1 MNAPVR
7 DDIPGEKGPLA
18 NSPAGGLTPALPPP
32 ESTNKEPEQA
42 QVQPS
47 GKRRAVRGG
56 KSTAASRVARR
67 IARSM
72 LGRAVTLRSGTGET
86 IHGIVTGILAQGGQ
100 PRLVVGGAEYE
111 LGQILT
117 VAPQELPTTETGT

>member
-1 MNAPVR
+1 MDAPVR
-7 DDIPGEKGPLA
+7 DDIPGGNGPLA
-18 NSPAGGLTPALPPP
+18 NSPPGGLTPGLPAP
-32 ESTNKEPEQA
+32 ESTNPARPQA
-42 QVQPS
+42 EVPPS
-47 GKRRAVRGG
+47 ARRRAVRGG

-86 IHGIVTGILAQGGQ
+86 IHGIVTGILAQGGR
-100 PRLVVGGAEYE
+100 PRLVVGGSEYE

-117 VAPQELPTTETGT
+117 VAPQELPTAETGA